1 MSSSCQIAGLLTP
14 VPSESPAW
22 YAIHTRSRHEKRGA
36 AELERK
42 GFKTF
47 LPLSTEMRQ
56 WSDRRMSIEV
66 PLFSCYAFVNIDSSA
81 SSRVEVLRTA
91 GVVSFVGGNH
101 RSLPVAD
108 AEIESV
114 QMLLANRIGFAH
126 HPFLNIGQKV
136 RIRGGALEGVE
147 GILTRFNGTSRL
159 VISVETIQR
168 SLSITVDGYEVEPV
182 DAKGGRTQLN

>member
-1 MSSSCQIAGLLTP
+1 MSSICQIAELLVP
-14 VPSESPAW
+14 VPSANAAW
-22 YAIHTRSRHEKRGA
+22 YAIHTRSRHEKRVA
-36 AELERK
+36 SELERK

-47 LPLSTEMRQ
+47 LPLSTEIRQ
-56 WSDRRMSIEV
+56 WSDRRMSVEV
-66 PLFSCYAFVNIDSSA
+66 PLFSCYAFVNTDSSA

-114 QMLLANRIGFAH
+114 QMLLANRVGFAH

-136 RIRGGALEGVE
+136 RIRGGALQGIE
-147 GILTRFNGTSRL
+147 GILTRFNGASRL

-182 DAKGGRTQLN
+182 DGKDGRTQLN